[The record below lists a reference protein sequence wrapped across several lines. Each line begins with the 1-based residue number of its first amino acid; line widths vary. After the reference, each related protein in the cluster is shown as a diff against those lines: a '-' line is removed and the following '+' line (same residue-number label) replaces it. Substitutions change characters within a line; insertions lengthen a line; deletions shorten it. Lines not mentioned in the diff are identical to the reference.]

1 MKKQDEYIFYLFGL
15 IPVIW
20 LGLLIAPICNNGLF
34 GIIRDFNSVIDN
46 PFKITICNNTIKVVL
61 VLILAYVMGI
71 GIYISTKKNYR
82 RNEEHGSAKWG
93 NINKV
98 KKKYEQLPI
107 TSNKILTNNISIGY
121 NAHKHRR
128 NLNTIVVGGSGAG
141 KT

>member
-15 IPVIW
+15 VPVIW

-34 GIIRDFNSVIDN
+34 GIIRDFNTVIEN
-46 PFKITICNNTIKVVL
+46 PFKITFCNNTIKVVL
-61 VLILAYVMGI
+61 VLIFTYVMGI

-128 NLNTIVVGGSGAG
+128 NLNTIVVRFNTYGL
-141 KT
+141 